1 VGDAKSLII
10 HPASTTHQQLTDEE
24 QIEAGIR
31 AYIETGVN
39 VMFTELDIKAIPT
52 LVYDA
57 DRSPQ
62 SRELI
67 SRLDGSRFFQIVGY
81 VEDDAEFE
89 RAIDRNEALLA
100 MWIPRGFAADLARR
114 RPATVQVVVDGS
126 DSNTASIAL
135 GYMRAVASGYSDDLR
150 NETLDRTGA
159 GRMEPPVEPL
169 MRVWYNAELES
180 KNYIVP
186 GLIAVILMI
195 VGAMLTSL
203 TIAREYELG
212 NLELLMSTPVRPV
225 EIVIGKMSAFF
236 VLGLVDSAV
245 SVLAGVWIFGV
256 PLRGR
261 LVE

>member
-1 VGDAKSLII
+1 VLAMIVKEFRQVVRDRRTLAMLIVM
-10 HPASTTHQQLTDEE
+10 PVVLLLVFGYAASFDVDE
-24 QIEAGIR
+24 
-31 AYIETGVN
+31 
-39 VMFTELDIKAIPT
+39 IPT

-135 GYMRAVASGYSDDLR
+135 G
-150 NETLDRTGA
+150 
-159 GRMEPPVEPL
+159 
-169 MRVWYNAELES
+169 
-180 KNYIVP
+180 
-186 GLIAVILMI
+186 
-195 VGAMLTSL
+195 
-203 TIAREYELG
+203 
-212 NLELLMSTPVRPV
+212 
-225 EIVIGKMSAFF
+225 
-236 VLGLVDSAV
+236 
-245 SVLAGVWIFGV
+245 
-256 PLRGR
+256 
-261 LVE
+261 